1 MKNDLTVTNI
11 FDLEGRRYPHLKIT
25 AEKFPRVLATR
36 AIEDDD
42 AEYFGAFLTR
52 TAVRILIDFLNR
64 RFRLRTCDIDI
75 DGSFAMPCT
84 QYYRHRCVAPC
95 VAKLCSPEKYQERVG
110 LVRSFLA
117 NDRRTFRSTI
127 KHLIAANSDEL
138 AFEEAAVFRDILES
152 VERHWKQARW
162 QLWLDDAADT

>member
-1 MKNDLTVTNI
+1 MKNDPIVTNI
-11 FDLEGRRYPHLKIT
+11 FDLKGQRYPHMKLT
-25 AEKFPRVLATR
+25 SERFPRVLATR
-36 AIEDDD
+36 AIEDDG

-52 TAVRILIDFLNR
+52 TAVRILIDYLNR

-95 VAKLCSPEKYQERVG
+95 VARLCSPQRYAERVD

-117 NDRRTFRSTI
+117 NDRANFRSTI
-127 KHLIAANSDEL
+127 K
-138 AFEEAAVFRDILES
+138 
-152 VERHWKQARW
+152 
-162 QLWLDDAADT
+162 